1 MREVAHPSAGDPLP
15 LASGRTVDD
24 DLGPLLLEPACR
36 QLLDVLG
43 LVQLEHREQLNPSA
57 TAL

>member
-1 MREVAHPSAGDPLP
+1 
-15 LASGRTVDD
+15 VDD
-24 DLGPLLLEPACR
+24 DLRPLLLEPACR

-43 LVQLEHREQLNPSA
+43 LVQLEHPEQLNPSA

>member
-1 MREVAHPSAGDPLP
+1 
-15 LASGRTVDD
+15 VDE
-24 DLGPLLLEPACR
+24 DLGPRLLEPLGEPACR